1 MNQPYPSTYPETK
14 LENQSV
20 NFQVWCNTRTVI
32 REIDEIDNGL
42 RVSYID
48 TESDHTKYLYIK
60 NSEELNEHHI

>member
-1 MNQPYPSTYPETK
+1 MTQTHSYTYPETK

-20 NFQVWCNTRTVI
+20 SFQIWCNTRAVI
-32 REIDEIDNGL
+32 REIDEIGNGL